1 MRLGECLES
10 HQMNEISLL
19 RGIVVYLLIGHALH
33 FMGIVSDRGRLV
45 WPLRLVDEAAIALR
59 RRL

>member
-19 RGIVVYLLIGHALH
+19 RGIVVYLLIGNALY
-33 FMGIVSDRGRLV
+33 FMGIVRDRDQLV
-45 WPLRLVDEAAIALR
+45 WPLRLIDLAAYALR